1 MEMDYPKTRMDN
13 FFAKAAGSE
22 LADNSME
29 PITDREYWVN
39 QMARTINGYQLE
51 EDNMEPKTRMD
62 NFFAK
67 AAGSAYADN
76 DMVPITDRE
85 YWINE
90 MAAKIAQ
97 GGGGGG
103 DSDFSIANVTFVNT
117 YNGRVVLGGP
127 VVLDENEM
135 GEGAPAMA
143 YDLFRM
149 MIMPNETVTRKIP
162 LYKGSALIDFSEID
176 FTCATTGDIEAAGP
190 GMLLVTGDGTITIT
204 YIGN

>member
-1 MEMDYPKTRMDN
+1 MEMNYPKTRMDN

-22 LADNSME
+22 LADNNME
-29 PITDREYWVN
+29 PITDREYWIN

-67 AAGSAYADN
+67 AAGSELADN

-97 GGGGGG
+97 GGGGG
-103 DSDFSIANVTFVNT
+103 DSDFSIANVTIVNT
-117 YNGRVVLGGP
+117 YSGRVNLCGP
-127 VVLDENEM
+127 VVFDENGM
-135 GEGAPAMA
+135 GEGAPALA
-143 YDLFRM
+143 YDLSNLL
-149 MIMPNETVTRKIP
+149 IMANETVTRKIP
-162 LYKGSALIDFSEID
+162 LYKGSALITFGGDT
-176 FTCATTGDIEAAGP
+176 FTCATTGDIEALSP
-190 GMLLVTGDGTITIT
+190 GTLLVTGSGTITLT
-204 YIGN
+204 YVGD

>member
-1 MEMDYPKTRMDN
+1 MEPKTRMDN

-22 LADNSME
+22 LADDSME

-51 EDNMEPKTRMD
+51 EDNMKPKTRMD

-67 AAGSAYADN
+67 AAGSELADN

-97 GGGGGG
+97 GGGGG

-117 YNGRVVLGGP
+117 YSGIVSLGGP
-127 VVLDENEM
+127 VVFEESEM
-135 GEGAPAMA
+135 LEGAPALA
-143 YDLFRM
+143 YDLFNSV
-149 MIMPNETVTRKIP
+149 ITPNETVTRKIP
-162 LYKGSALIDFSEID
+162 LYKGSALITFGDT
-176 FTCATTGDIEAAGP
+176 FTCATTGDIEAVGT

-204 YIGN
+204 YVG

>member
-1 MEMDYPKTRMDN
+1 MKPITRKEMLM
-13 FFAKAAGSE
+13 AKAAGQSVP
-22 LADNSME
+22 DIE
-29 PITDREYWVN
+29 PITREE
-39 QMARTINGYQLE
+39 IFL
-51 EDNMEPKTRMD
+51 
-62 NFFAK
+62 AK
-67 AAGSAYADN
+67 AAGMD
-76 DMVPITDRE
+76 VPELEPVTRKEWFISQ
-85 YWINE
+85 ISGGG
-90 MAAKIAQ
+90 

-162 LYKGSALIDFSEID
+162 LYKGSALIDFAD
-176 FTCATTGDIEAAGP
+176 AFTCATTGDIEAVGP
-190 GMLLVTGDGTITIT
+190 GMLLVTGGGTITLT
-204 YIGN
+204 FVGD